1 MLYFQENN
9 NRNCAYYFQ
18 RQFWDIAEQTKQKT
32 QAVIKKVHSPKALSM
47 KRRLNV
53 IVYT

>member
-1 MLYFQENN
+1 MIEIVLIIFNDDFE
-9 NRNCAYYFQ
+9 
-18 RQFWDIAEQTKQKT
+18 ILLEKIKT

-47 KRRLNV
+47 KSRLNV